1 MELKTVKV
9 VSPVTDENPL
19 GYIVINETDLT
30 EGHEIFDEE
39 GAKKADKAL
48 SVADLKAA
56 LTEKGVE
63 IPEGA
68 KKADLQ
74 ALLDEANK
82 A

>member
-1 MELKTVKV
+1 MELKTVKI

-30 EGHEIFDEE
+30 KEHEVFDEE
-39 GAKKADKAL
+39 GAKKADKSL

-82 A
+82 G

>member
-1 MELKTVKV
+1 MELKTVKI

-19 GYIVINETDLT
+19 GYIVINETDLS
-30 EGHEIFDEE
+30 EEHERFDEE

-82 A
+82 G